1 MGPRWG
7 SWAPPAAWGPPLE
20 SHRPR
25 RSAAGPA
32 TRPRSPPA
40 PAEPADAPGAADACG
55 LPRSPHSPPASARSG
70 PDRHRLVVLA
80 CLTVVLAFP
89 YLSAHEVQVA
99 SRASATSSSAA
110 LDDLRLAAKLNPL
123 SSDPGR
129 LAGAIALR
137 NGRWTLALRQF
148 RNSLSAEPG
157 GWFSWLGAGLAES
170 ALGEPEQA
178 HRDFVVAKRI
188 NARQPAVQ
196 DALQRVFSKSPLTS
210 DEAFKLLVLL
220 Q

>member
-1 MGPRWG
+1 M
-7 SWAPPAAWGPPLE
+7 
-20 SHRPR
+20 
-25 RSAAGPA
+25 
-32 TRPRSPPA
+32 PA
-40 PAEPADAPGAADACG
+40 PLAIATGV
-55 LPRSPHSPPASARSG
+55 
-70 PDRHRLVVLA
+70 VVLA
-80 CLTVVLAFP
+80 CLTAVLAFP

-99 SRASATSSSAA
+99 SRADSSNPSAA
-110 LDDLRLAAKLNPL
+110 LDDLRVAAELNPL

-148 RNSLSAEPG
+148 RKSLSAEPG

-178 HRDFVVAKRI
+178 HEYFEEARRI